1 MLKKQIPMNKTRDF
15 IGWWYGLAASFILLT
30 PILGAATMD
39 EAIAKLQR
47 FQNGQSQQVLE
58 DVDQYVNAATAQTGP
73 SGDRAEL
80 ARRLGALLE
89 TDASFEAKQ
98 FVCRQL
104 AKIGTPKEVPLLAK
118 MLKDEKYSDMAR
130 YGLGPIAGPE
140 VDAALKAALGQ
151 TQGKVRIGIVSTMA
165 YRRNQESL
173 SVLIPLTTD
182 ADKELARAALT
193 AVGHIGGTQAAE
205 ALVRDLTAARPEARF
220 IVADALLACADG
232 FVAQGQKDKASELYA
247 SMLKPEMP
255 ALTQAAALRGLAASG
270 APGAISQV
278 LAALRSG
285 EPVIQKAGMSCIQL
299 MQGSEITEAFAKE
312 IPNLP
317 VNAQVILL
325 EALGA
330 RGDVTALPE
339 VKKALSS
346 PDLQVRVAA
355 LRVLGQLG
363 NASSVESLIAAAGAS
378 NVEERTAA
386 LGSLRVLGGDGVE
399 AALISSLTTAPTNVR
414 PSIVRVL
421 VDRNIVGAVPSL
433 MKMASD
439 LDARSAIEALKG
451 LSAMADEKA
460 MPALLQLLAEAQDD
474 GVREAAEQTV
484 TTLAHKITD
493 QSKQAESALAA
504 LAAEKQEKIRCAL
517 IRVLGGIGTTPAFE
531 AVRGVLNDSSEKVRE
546 TAVRALAQ
554 WPDTT
559 AEEILLKVQ
568 QNNPNQTLR
577 TLALRGLV
585 RLLGAD
591 TGRSPASLV
600 ETYKQILTRVNDAEE
615 KKLVLSGLAGIPDVN
630 ALKLVEPF
638 LKDDAVKAEAALA
651 MLQIAAGLSGTDSG
665 TTKQAVQKAL
675 AATDNPAVQQ
685 KAQEVLKAV
694 EQMEDFVTVWRVA
707 GPYMKEATGYAQL
720 FDEVFPPEREGTPG
734 VEWKVIPAAT
744 NPEKPWLM
752 DLLKTLGGESR
763 VAYAR
768 TFIHVDEE
776 QKACF
781 EIGSDDGVK
790 VWLNGQLVH
799 ANNAARAI
807 TPGSDRVNVTLA
819 KGWNTVLLKITQN
832 NQGWEYCLRLRKADG
847 THLEGV
853 QVSATR

>member
-1 MLKKQIPMNKTRDF
+1 MNKTRDF
-15 IGWWYGLAASFILLT
+15 IGWWFGLAASFVLLT

-39 EAIAKLQR
+39 EAVAKLQR
-47 FQNGQSQQVLE
+47 FQNGQDQRILE
-58 DVDQYVNAATAQTGP
+58 DVDQYVNAATAQTGS

-104 AKIGTPKEVPLLAK
+104 AKIGTPKEVPVLAK
-118 MLKDEKYSDMAR
+118 MLTDEKYSDMAR
-130 YGLGPIAGPE
+130 YGLGPISGPE
-140 VDAALKAALGQ
+140 VDAALKTALGQ

-182 ADKELARAALT
+182 ADKELARASLT

-205 ALVRDLTAARPEARF
+205 ALARNLTAAKPEDRF

-255 ALTQAAALRGLAASG
+255 VLTQAAALRGLAAMG
-270 APGAISQV
+270 DPGAISQV

-299 MQGSEITEAFAKE
+299 MQGPEITQAFAKE

-317 VNAQVILL
+317 MNAQVVLL

-339 VKKALSS
+339 ATKALSNS
-346 PDLQVRVAA
+346 DTQVRVAA

-363 NASSVESLIAAAGAS
+363 NASSVELLVAAAGAA
-378 NVEERTAA
+378 NAEERAAA

-399 AALISSLTTAPTNVR
+399 ASLISSLTTAPTNVR

-460 MPALLQLLAEAQDD
+460 MPALLKLLTEVQDD

-484 TTLAHKITD
+484 TTLARKITD
-493 QSKQAESALAA
+493 QSKQAETALAA

-517 IRVLGGIGTTPAFE
+517 IRVLGGVGNTPAFE
-531 AVRGVLNDSSEKVRE
+531 AVRGVLDDSSEMVRE

-554 WPDTT
+554 WPDTA

-568 QNNPNQTLR
+568 QDNPNQTLR

-585 RLLGAD
+585 RLLGTD
-591 TGRSPASLV
+591 GGRSPASLV

-615 KKLVLSGLAGIPDVN
+615 KKLVLSGLAGVADVN

-651 MLQIAAGLSGTDSG
+651 MLQIATTLSGIDSG
-665 TTKQAVQKAL
+665 TAKQAVQKAL
-675 AATDNPAVQQ
+675 AASDNPAVRQ

-720 FDEVFPPEREGTPG
+720 FDEVFPPEREGAPG
-734 VEWKVIPAAT
+734 VEWKPISSAT
-744 NPEKPWLM
+744 NPEKPWSL

-768 TFIHVDEE
+768 TFIHVDED

-781 EIGSDDGVK
+781 EIGSDDGLK

-807 TPGSDRVNVTLA
+807 TPGSDRVNVTLS

-847 THLEGV
+847 THMDGV
-853 QVSATR
+853 QISAAR